1 MRTTHHHPGNPT
13 AALPSVQTLQAL
25 LENLQ
30 ARHAG
35 WQQAQQLMAAQL
47 APHFSPFTVYR
58 SHEVDVSRHLALLLD
73 PKGTHGQGSL
83 FWKAWVEQVLLAQRA
98 GAAEASPEPT
108 QPVLQSQHGPAKI
121 AAASP
126 ASQSAP
132 AVSQWLQQG
141 QVQQVD
147 REHRTTE
154 LKSKSRRAIDLCV
167 HVSGGLLAIENKPW
181 HESVDEVGQLNDYAE
196 HLALLAARKNVAWTL
211 VYLGH
216 GEPSPE
222 SLCPGCRQ
230 QLALSGSFVC
240 VSWGQLLQA
249 LKQCLPQIQAPKV
262 RWFVEDFV
270 QMMARDLL
278 NYTENAEM
286 EHNAQAFNQSPQT
299 LHNAFLL
306 RNTLKQWQASQLAK
320 LEQQFKARCMPEMDF
335 QWHITPDNALKKQAH
350 FTLAFPGRS
359 DVVMRV
365 EWYWGFAHESD
376 FYWGVYA
383 PALGLEQSQALGA
396 ALVGALE
403 QAEVDL
409 PAAETV
415 EAGWPLWSF
424 FSADPVFTP
433 ERGEEGSPAEIVHP
447 WLSMDREQ
455 GQSDF
460 VSLVLK
466 RYGELAAAL
475 KLVQ

>member
-1 MRTTHHHPGNPT
+1 ME
-13 AALPSVQTLQAL
+13 TLQAL

-30 ARHAG
+30 ARRAG

-83 FWKAWVEQVLLAQRA
+83 FWDAWVEQVLLAQRA
-98 GAAEASPEPT
+98 GAAEEASAEPT
-108 QPVLQSQHGPAKI
+108 QPVPQSQRGPAK
-121 AAASP
+121 AAAAP
-126 ASQSAP
+126 AAPQPAP
-132 AVSQWLQQG
+132 AVSQWLRHG
-141 QVQQVD
+141 RVQHVG

-154 LKSKSRRAIDLCV
+154 LKGKSRRAIDLCV
-167 HVSGGLLAIENKPW
+167 HVSSGLLAIENKPW
-181 HESVDEVGQLNDYAE
+181 HESVDEVGQLDHYAK

-216 GEPSPE
+216 GTPSSESLSPE
-222 SLCPGCRQ
+222 RRQ
-230 QLALSGSFVC
+230 QLAQSGNFVC
-240 VSWGQLLQA
+240 VSWGQLLEA

-286 EHNAQAFNQSPQT
+286 EHNAQAFNQSPQA
-299 LHNAFLL
+299 LRNAFLL

-320 LEQQFKARCMPEMDF
+320 LEQQFRARCTPEMAL
-335 QWHITPDNALKKQAH
+335 QWHITADNALKKQAH

-383 PALGLEQSQALGA
+383 PARGLEPSQALGA
-396 ALVGALE
+396 SLVAALE
-403 QAEVDL
+403 QAQVVL

-433 ERGEEGSPAEIVHP
+433 EGGAEGSSAEIVHP

-455 GQSDF
+455 GQGDF
-460 VSLVLK
+460 VTLVLR
-466 RYGELAAAL
+466 RYGELATAL